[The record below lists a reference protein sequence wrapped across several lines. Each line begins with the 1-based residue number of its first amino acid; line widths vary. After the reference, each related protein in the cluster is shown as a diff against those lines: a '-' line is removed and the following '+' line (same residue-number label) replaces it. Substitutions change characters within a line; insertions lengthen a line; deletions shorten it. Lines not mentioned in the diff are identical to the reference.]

1 MRTTNTNAATDVY
14 MKRKKERGISNNAG
28 SGKCKGARNQENAK
42 KKGSLIK

>member
-14 MKRKKERGISNNAG
+14 KKRKKEGESRGDAD
-28 SGKCKGARNQENAK
+28 SGKWKRAKNQGNAK